1 MYEEEEKEKNS
12 EFSSVNPS
20 KKKDWKSK
28 ENYITVRFV
37 FLVVLLISLK
47 KWNKKNRGINL

>member
-47 KWNKKNRGINL
+47 K